1 MCIRDRIDTIFED
14 KTENIIRK
22 HDIKLRDLELK
33 VAEEIDQ
40 FKGQI
45 NYPTNPQ
52 KPQKYDGE
60 AMTME
65 LDLEGDSANGF
76 IYKGTIWEILNER
89 VEASVSSVVWENFDL
104 SHLYEDTYELQ
115 LSKGDQKARLKV
127 RPVLVGNDY
136 DNAVK
141 EFEQQF
147 ADYQKELAKIEA
159 EVAAK
164 KKEIEARLALEKE
177 VENKSFEEKIAALR
191 AEGHDNYA
199 TDQVIQRTVINRFQI
214 DRFGIW
220 NCDRPRPP
228 YLATLDGS
236 FQDQHF
242 NRYKNRMVYQADKS
256 QNTVRRFYLKD
267 IAENVQYNADSKNIL
282 WLVTD
287 DNQLAVFPPNYFQRI
302 KQKEGEYAF
311 EMDLNPQ
318 KIDSEADVREILQ
331 L

>member
-1 MCIRDRIDTIFED
+1 M
-14 KTENIIRK
+14 
-22 HDIKLRDLELK
+22 
-33 VAEEIDQ
+33 
-40 FKGQI
+40 
-45 NYPTNPQ
+45 
-52 KPQKYDGE
+52 
-60 AMTME
+60 
-65 LDLEGDSANGF
+65 
-76 IYKGTIWEILNER
+76 
-89 VEASVSSVVWENFDL
+89 
-104 SHLYEDTYELQ
+104 
-115 LSKGDQKARLKV
+115 
-127 RPVLVGNDY
+127 
-136 DNAVK
+136 
-141 EFEQQF
+141 
-147 ADYQKELAKIEA
+147 
-159 EVAAK
+159 
-164 KKEIEARLALEKE
+164 
-177 VENKSFEEKIAALR
+177 R

-242 NRYKNRMVYQADKS
+242 NRYKNSMINQADNS